1 MTRISSVTKAIV
13 ALLCLAVP
21 LAAQQP
27 ERFAL
32 TGGNVAVYNLVG
44 EMRVEAGSGRD
55 VVVEVTRGGSDRQ
68 QVRVERGRIDGR
80 EALRVFV
87 PASQIVYSRMG
98 RGSRTNIRV
107 RDDGTFGGTGIRG
120 NAVTVQGSGRGVE
133 AFADV
138 RVLVPAGQQVTVH
151 QGVGRVQAANVNGRL
166 AVRTQAAAVTTSGT
180 RGSLDVNVGSGAV
193 RVDGADGPLKVD
205 TGSGSVDVRAVRGD
219 AELDTGSGSVRLADV
234 RGGRLKVDTG
244 SGSVAGSGIAVSDL
258 EVDVASGGV
267 QLTDVRAPNA
277 KVDTGSGSVRLDL
290 TGEVRAV
297 KIDSGSG
304 GVTLGIPSTTGAMLE
319 IDTGSGGINVD
330 LPARVTRSRRSHF
343 SGQLGDGRGRIEIDT
358 GSGSVRVRGN

>member
-1 MTRISSVTKAIV
+1 MTRTSSVTKAIV

-98 RGSRTNIRV
+98 RDSRSNIRV

-138 RVLVPAGQQVTVH
+138 RV
-151 QGVGRVQAANVNGRL
+151 
-166 AVRTQAAAVTTSGT
+166 
-180 RGSLDVNVGSGAV
+180 
-193 RVDGADGPLKVD
+193 
-205 TGSGSVDVRAVRGD
+205 
-219 AELDTGSGSVRLADV
+219 
-234 RGGRLKVDTG
+234 
-244 SGSVAGSGIAVSDL
+244 
-258 EVDVASGGV
+258 
-267 QLTDVRAPNA
+267 
-277 KVDTGSGSVRLDL
+277 
-290 TGEVRAV
+290 
-297 KIDSGSG
+297 
-304 GVTLGIPSTTGAMLE
+304 
-319 IDTGSGGINVD
+319 
-330 LPARVTRSRRSHF
+330 
-343 SGQLGDGRGRIEIDT
+343 
-358 GSGSVRVRGN
+358 RGN

>member
-1 MTRISSVTKAIV
+1 VTKAIV

-68 QVRVERGRIDGR
+68 QVRVERGLIDGR

-244 SGSVAGSGIAVSDL
+244 SGSV
-258 EVDVASGGV
+258 
-267 QLTDVRAPNA
+267 
-277 KVDTGSGSVRLDL
+277 RLDL

-358 GSGSVRVRGN
+358 GSGSVRVRGS

>member
-1 MTRISSVTKAIV
+1 MTKATL

-44 EMRVEAGSGRD
+44 EMRVGAGTGRD
-55 VVVEVTRGGSDRQ
+55 VVAEVTRGGSDRQ
-68 QVRVERGRIDGR
+68 QLRIERGRVEGR

-87 PASQIVYSRMG
+87 PGSDIVYPRMG
-98 RGSRTNIRV
+98 RGSRSNIRV
-107 RDDGTFGGTGIRG
+107 RDDGTFGGSGIRG
-120 NAVTVQGSGRGVE
+120 GNPVTVQGTGRGVE

-151 QGVGRVQAANVNGRL
+151 QGVGRVEVANVNGRL
-166 AVRTQAAAVTTSGT
+166 AVRTLSAAVSSSGT
-180 RGSLDVNVGSGAV
+180 RGTLDIDVGSGAV

-205 TGSGSVDVRAVRGD
+205 TGSGSVEVRAVRGD

-244 SGSVAGSGIAVSDL
+244 SGGVTGGGLAVSDL
-258 EVDVASGGV
+258 EVDVGSGGV

-290 TGEVRAV
+290 IGEVRAV
-297 KIDSGSG
+297 KIDTGSG
-304 GVTLGIPSTTGAMLE
+304 GVTLGIPRNTGAMVE
-319 IDTGSGGINVD
+319 IDTGSGGIDVD
-330 LPARVTRSRRSHF
+330 LPARVTRSRRTHF

-358 GSGSVRVRGN
+358 GSGSVRVRGT